1 MSNRTQERIYW
12 AFALT
17 ACAVLGGAAV
27 WMGGLNQD
35 EGWYLYA
42 ANLVSEGNVPYR
54 DFAFTQGPVMPYV
67 YAAFSL
73 VWKTFGLLGA
83 RVFTLLIGLLG
94 VVFATRLAR
103 RLAPEGAK
111 DAAAL
116 VAFFLLA
123 TNLYHLYY
131 LAIPKT
137 YALASLFVLA
147 GFWSMG
153 TDGGLAHTAQ
163 NKTPRPVWSLFGSLV
178 AGLCFALAAGTRISL
193 GAILPVVGVWLLW
206 RCFRGGPGAH
216 APASGASPLADLI
229 AFCVGGFGGL
239 AVVYGPFLLSPS
251 LREGLVAA
259 QSYHAARGGFD
270 PTWTVGSL
278 SRLVRWYLPVFLVL
292 GLGSF
297 RHARVLLAA
306 FLAVFCVQML
316 APFPYEDYQ
325 VPVMAL
331 LAVFA
336 ASNFF
341 EKSADGAAD
350 GRTGK
355 KEEGT
360 GNKFGGKLLL
370 VLGVCYAAAFGS
382 PLLEQWTTNGKDRFW
397 SLKKDRTELA
407 QLRDVAALL
416 ESIDP
421 GGKTLLTQDLYLAV
435 EMNRKV
441 PSGLEMGPFSV
452 LTDLE
457 WRNLLTTTECPLA
470 ALSGYTFAIEPPKCN
485 ERSMALQ
492 MDYWNLLKRRYS
504 LVAREESFGQG
515 ATPLLI
521 LMRKEDAK

>member
-1 MSNRTQERIYW
+1 MTQEKVYW
-12 AFALT
+12 TLALV
-17 ACAVLGGAAV
+17 ACAILGGAAV

-42 ANLVSEGNVPYR
+42 ANLVSEGSVPYR

-94 VVFATRLAR
+94 IVFATRLAR

-147 GFWSMG
+147 GFWALG
-153 TDGGLAHTAQ
+153 VDGGLAPTAQ
-163 NKTPRPVWSLFGSLV
+163 NKTPRPVWSIFGSLF

-206 RCFRGGPGAH
+206 RCFRGG
-216 APASGASPLADLI
+216 SGAVADLI

-239 AVVYGPFLLSPS
+239 AVVYGPFLLNDS

-270 PTWTVGSL
+270 PTWFVGSL

-297 RHARVLLAA
+297 RRARVLLAA

-336 ASNFF
+336 AANFF
-341 EKSADGAAD
+341 SLSADDAAD
-350 GRTGK
+350 GKTK
-355 KEEGT
+355 
-360 GNKFGGKLLL
+360 KLLL
-370 VLGVCYAAAFGS
+370 VLGLCYAAAFGS

-407 QLRDVAALL
+407 QLRDVAAML

-441 PSGLEMGPFSV
+441 PKGLEMGPFSI
-452 LTDLE
+452 LSDLE
-457 WRNLLTTTECPLA
+457 WRNLLTSDPSTLA

-492 MDYWNLLKRRYS
+492 MDYWDLLKKRYS

-521 LMRKEDAK
+521 LLKKEDAR